1 MRQYLLLRSVIFMS
15 GFVLVALLKPLASAA
30 QTQQAASWERSA
42 PAITVWRNQGGLLPL
57 QRLDTLRLAT
67 VLVGGAKLAGFATQ
81 VGNYLSAQPIIVG
94 KQVAGYATAEL
105 AILPA
110 RLQSDNLILLALPDC
125 SPNSQAAL
133 RKVLQTR
140 KKVVVMLFS
149 YKEKELA
156 AFDDLHKATTVLT
169 TRASEY
175 NEVAASQATQV
186 IFGGRIARG
195 ISKEQS
201 KANDFYTTEVSGSRR
216 LAYGSPAE
224 AQLRDNLPARVDS
237 LLQRA
242 LAAGAF
248 PGAQVIVA
256 RHGVVAL
263 RKNYG
268 VQAMGGESL
277 SQSLPVTDSTLYDF
291 ASLTKITAALPAL
304 MRLQDLGRFGPDY
317 TMGMLFDFLK
327 GTDKQD
333 LRLRDVL
340 AHQARLKAFIPFW
353 QAYMQP
359 DGRLQPQFFQPD
371 SSAQFPLPV
380 AKGLWGSRSLP
391 ARIYQGVATSPL
403 NAQPGYV
410 YSDFSFML
418 YPYYVQ
424 RVTGQPFDQ
433 FLAKEIYGP
442 LGASTLGFNPLRHFP
457 LRRITPTEYDS
468 VFRKKLVHGTV
479 HDENAAML
487 GGVSGHAGLFG
498 NANDLAKLVQLFLW
512 QGRYGGQQLIRPETL
527 AEYTSCQF
535 CPTNRRGLGFDK
547 PDPKNPSLNA
557 ARSASPR
564 SYGHTGFT
572 GTYFWVEPDQDL
584 FVILLTNRVNP
595 TRRNGKLGEL
605 GVRSALL
612 QLVIESALPG
622 Q

>member
-1 MRQYLLLRSVIFMS
+1 MRQYLLLRPVVILAGLLLNALLGPLAAVGQSQQARRSVP
-15 GFVLVALLKPLASAA
+15 VALAV
-30 QTQQAASWERSA
+30 
-42 PAITVWRNQGGLLPL
+42 TVWRNHGDLLPL

-67 VLVGGAKLAGFATQ
+67 VAANEVELADFATH
-81 VGNYLSAQPIIVG
+81 VLAYAPT
-94 KQVAGYATAEL
+94 KQLAIGQQAAGYL
-105 AILPA
+105 GPVFPA
-110 RLQSDNLILLALPDC
+110 HLQSANLVLLALPDC
-125 SPNSQAAL
+125 SPGSQAVL
-133 RKVLQTR
+133 HKVLQTR
-140 KKVVVMLFS
+140 KKVVVVLFS
-149 YKEKELA
+149 FKKEELT
-156 AFDDLHKATTVLT
+156 AFSSLQKATAVLT
-169 TRASEY
+169 VVSPDYSKTAT
-175 NEVAASQATQV
+175 SQAVQV
-186 IFGGRIARG
+186 IFGGRSARG
-195 ISKEQS
+195 PAEETSPHGRS
-201 KANDFYTTEVSGSRR
+201 LAEVRGGQR
-216 LAYGSPAE
+216 LSYGSPLE
-224 AQLRDNLPARVDS
+224 ARLRDNLPAQVDS
-237 LLQRA
+237 LLQKA

-268 VQAMGGESL
+268 VQAMGSGAHSQAL
-277 SQSLPVTDSTLYDF
+277 SVTDSTLYDF
-291 ASLTKITAALPAL
+291 ASLTKVTAALPAL
-304 MRLQDLGRFGPDY
+304 MRLQDLGKFNPDLKLGA
-317 TMGMLFDFLK
+317 MFEFLK
-327 GTDKQD
+327 GSNKQQ

-340 AHQARLKAFIPFW
+340 THQARLKAFIPFW
-353 QAYMQP
+353 QGYVQP
-359 DGRLQPQFFQPD
+359 GGQLQPQFFQPD
-371 SSAQFPLPV
+371 SSASFPLPV
-380 AKGLWGSRSLP
+380 ALGVWGSRALP
-391 ARIYQGVATSPL
+391 QRMYQGIATSPL
-403 NAQPGYV
+403 NVKSGYV

-424 RVTGQPFDQ
+424 QATGKPLDQ
-433 FLAKEIYGP
+433 FVGEEIYQP
-442 LGASTLGFNPLRHFP
+442 LGASTLGFNPKNRYP
-457 LRRITPTEYDS
+457 VRRIAPTEYDS

-527 AEYTSCQF
+527 AEYTRCQF
-535 CPTNRRGLGFDK
+535 CPDNRRALGFDK
-547 PDPKNPSLNA
+547 PDPQNPALNA

-595 TRRNGKLGEL
+595 TRRNNKLGEL

-612 QLVIESALPG
+612 QLAIESALPG